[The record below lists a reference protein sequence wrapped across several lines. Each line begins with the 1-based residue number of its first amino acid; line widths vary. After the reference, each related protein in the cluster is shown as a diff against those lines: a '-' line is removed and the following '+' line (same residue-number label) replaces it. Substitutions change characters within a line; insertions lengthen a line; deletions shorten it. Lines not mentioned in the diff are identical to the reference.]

1 MASLKHLAMTIILK
15 SNEKNWQWLYVVPLH
30 HFMAALSSPYH
41 SFSLDEPIKWRFWEE
56 LESVRK
62 KQQSQRL

>member
-1 MASLKHLAMTIILK
+1 MPALKDLAVTIIMK
-15 SNEKNWQWLYVVPLH
+15 SNEKNWQWLYVVPLY

-41 SFSLDEPIKWRFWEE
+41 SFSLHGPINWKFWDE

-62 KQQSQRL
+62 KQQSERL

>member
-15 SNEKNWQWLYVVPLH
+15 SNEKNWQWLYVVPLY
-30 HFMAALSSPYH
+30 HFMAALSYPY
-41 SFSLDEPIKWRFWEE
+41 SFSLDQPINWRFWEE

-62 KQQSQRL
+62 KQQSERL